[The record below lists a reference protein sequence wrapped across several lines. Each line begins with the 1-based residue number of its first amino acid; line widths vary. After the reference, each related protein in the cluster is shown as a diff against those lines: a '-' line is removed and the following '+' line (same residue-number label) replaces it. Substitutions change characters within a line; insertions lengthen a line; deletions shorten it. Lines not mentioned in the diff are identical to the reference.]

1 MDVVPQT
8 FRPSPVD
15 DGHSH
20 GHHILILDFDL
31 YRFVGGGQSVYQRLI
46 ALRPDDTFY
55 YFRRLETADAPRP
68 ANARTIPY
76 QITYRPRAVHMPR
89 QLAHL
94 VGPYVECRNLA
105 ASARNALGIDFEFHV
120 ADAPD
125 YNQLGIFIRPALQAE
140 GLHVSTVAVAM
151 HGTLSSA
158 FKAGWPTGRADAP
171 MLAELRVREHL
182 QFRAAD
188 ARYAIS
194 RDYAAYWTRYAP
206 LDVNMLDPL
215 CIVDRLEPILPEHG
229 SEPAD
234 LAFIGRRE
242 KWKGPD
248 LFLDIAWWIDPVLY
262 RRLLLIGPD
271 GPNYLGTGSDVTLM
285 DMARQRGLQLDLVG
299 AWPRGELNALFSGRT
314 LLMLPSRQDTFNLTA
329 LEAIRHGCPVLVS
342 NRAGVADWLR
352 TNLPELDWLITDIDC
367 SRTAASH
374 AALIL
379 SDYDVYREKLVA
391 ALRRLRLRPDGATVD
406 TVYLPSPH
414 LDLGARQTT
423 VDLAARLALLLRLDR
438 TLESGRV
445 PRSGGAVRQS
455 ADRLLPH
462 ELRRAIRIAA
472 RNVKTAGGDVLTT
485 VRRSVGRARLKT
497 AVRDFAGHSPRAF
510 IQVNRSRHLTAL
522 RELMLNS
529 PERRG
534 KEVLA
539 KIANLS
545 KQLPDRLVDRVR
557 LFRELVRLER
567 RAGSE
572 MVAATYALRL
582 MRWLGRDE
590 YGDLPFVAAT
600 LEREGFAHE
609 SRVALAMFGSGPD
622 AFDRC
627 LDLLHDA
634 RERNRQNPDRPLA
647 VVDDRRNG
655 AAPRVSV
662 IVSLYDAATKL
673 RTLLTVLNQQSVARR
688 GELEVVLVDSN
699 SPADERGAFS
709 AFAAENSLPIVY
721 ARSRDRETIQAAWNR
736 GIQLSRA
743 PYLAFLGADEGLH
756 PDTLCRLAGALDADS
771 GADWAMADSLVTSV
785 DRNGVFD
792 ADIMPY
798 DRQGYRQDLVYLDTC
813 YLSWVGGLYRRSIHD
828 RFGWYD
834 ESFRAAGDT
843 EFKNR
848 IMPHIRSVYVPGML
862 GVFNNYPE
870 ERTTQ
875 NPRAEIEDLRSWYLW
890 RTTAGMHYAFA
901 NRPAE
906 HAARL
911 FVDALS
917 YRKSF
922 CGHVSTDF
930 DLAATVA
937 EHLVGRPD
945 APAWASAAASESR
958 AILSLV
964 RGIDLVPNDMPRG
977 PRGLLAALWV
987 HRQLTAMRRLAVKHR
1002 SLFAMTQVPHY
1013 EVFNDNR
1020 YEQHWY
1026 SWSDR

>member
-1 MDVVPQT
+1 MDVVSHT
-8 FRPSPVD
+8 VSANRVD
-15 DGHSH
+15 GDRCPGRHV
-20 GHHILILDFDL
+20 LVLDFDL

-46 ALRPDDTFY
+46 ALRPGDTFY
-55 YFRRLETADAPRP
+55 YFRRLEMADAPRP
-68 ANARTIPY
+68 GNAKAIPY
-76 QITYRPRAVHMPR
+76 RMAYRARSGHLPRA
-89 QLAHL
+89 LAHFL
-94 VGPYVECRNLA
+94 WLYIECRNMA
-105 ASARNALGIDFEFHV
+105 AAMRQALGIDFAFDV

-125 YNQLGIFIRPALQAE
+125 YNQLGLFIRPALEAE

-158 FKAGWPTGRADAP
+158 FRAGWPTGQSDGP
-171 MLAELRVREHL
+171 MLASLRVREHL

-194 RDYAAYWTRYAP
+194 ESYAAHWTRYAP
-206 LDVNMLDPL
+206 VAVNMLDPL
-215 CIVDRLEPILPEHG
+215 CVVDRSQPILPER
-229 SEPAD
+229 SSTPAD

-248 LFLDIAWWIDPVLY
+248 LFLDIAWWIDPALY

-271 GPNYLGTGSDVTLM
+271 GPNHLGTGSDATLA
-285 DMARQRGLQLDLVG
+285 DMARRRGLQVDMAG
-299 AWPRGELNALFSGRT
+299 AWPRAKVDDLFAGRT
-314 LLMLPSRQDTFNLTA
+314 LLLLPSRQDTFNLTA

-342 NRAGVADWLR
+342 SRAGVADWLR
-352 TNLPELDWLITDIDC
+352 ANLPELDWLITDIDC

-374 AALIL
+374 AAMIL
-379 SDYDVYREKLVA
+379 KDYDGYRETLVA
-391 ALRRLRLRPDGATVD
+391 ALERRRLVSDESTAG
-406 TVYLPSPH
+406 TVYLPGSGR
-414 LDLGARQTT
+414 DVKARQTI
-423 VDLAARLALLLRLDR
+423 VDLAARFALLLQLERL
-438 TLESGRV
+438 
-445 PRSGGAVRQS
+445 GGGGGVGSLRHS
-455 ADRLLPH
+455 VGGLLPH
-462 ELRRAIRIAA
+462 EIKRAVRSANRSVRAA
-472 RNVKTAGGDVLTT
+472 YRDTMNT

-497 AVRDFAGHSPRAF
+497 AVRDFAGHSPRTF
-510 IQVNRSRHLTAL
+510 IQISRSRTMPAF
-522 RELMLNS
+522 REWMLHGA
-529 PERRG
+529 ERRDL
-534 KEVLA
+534 EVLS
-539 KIANLS
+539 KIGSLS
-545 KQLPDRLVDRVR
+545 REIPNRLVDRVR
-557 LFRELVRLER
+557 LFRELSRLER
-567 RAGSE
+567 RAGRE
-572 MVAATYALRL
+572 IVAATYALRL
-582 MRWLGRDE
+582 MRWLGQDV

-600 LEREGFAHE
+600 LESEGFRHE
-609 SRVALAMFGSGPD
+609 ARTALAMFSHGPD

-627 LDLLHDA
+627 LDLMHDA
-634 RERNRQNPDRPLA
+634 VERNRYSPVRPLA

-655 AAPRVSV
+655 GAPRVSV
-662 IVSLYDAATKL
+662 IVSLYNAATKL
-673 RTLLTVLNQQSVARR
+673 GTLLTVLSQQTLAQR
-688 GELEVVLVDSN
+688 GELEVILVDSN
-699 SPADERGAFS
+699 SPADERGAFA
-709 AFAAENSLPIVY
+709 AFAAENRLPIVY
-721 ARSRDRETIQAAWNR
+721 ARTRERETIQTAWNR

-756 PDTLCRLAGALDADS
+756 PEALARLAAVLDADP
-771 GADWAMADSLVTSV
+771 GVDWAMADSLVTSV

-792 ADIMPY
+792 ADVMPY
-798 DRQGYRQDLVYLDTC
+798 DRQGYRQDLVYLETC

-828 RFGWYD
+828 RYGWYD

-848 IMPHIRSVYVPGML
+848 IMPHIRSVRVPGLL

-901 NRPAE
+901 DRPAE

-930 DLAATVA
+930 DLASALA

-945 APAWASAAASESR
+945 APAWAAVGLRESR
-958 AILSLV
+958 AVLSLV
-964 RGIDLVPNDMPRG
+964 RDIDLVPDDVPHG
-977 PRGLLAALWV
+977 PRGALAALWV
-987 HRQLTAMRRLAVKHR
+987 HRQLTAMRRRAARHR
-1002 SLFAMTQVPHY
+1002 SLFAMTQAPQY

-1026 SWSDR
+1026 SWSGR